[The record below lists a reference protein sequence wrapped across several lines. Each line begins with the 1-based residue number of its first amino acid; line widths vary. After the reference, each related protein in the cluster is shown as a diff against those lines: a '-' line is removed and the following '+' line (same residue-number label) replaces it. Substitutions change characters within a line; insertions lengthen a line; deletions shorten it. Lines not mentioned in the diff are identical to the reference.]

1 MATIDLSTYEGS
13 QKLAQKEFDAMYP
26 GLKLRVGE
34 LQRAV
39 RDRGVPVIV
48 LFEGWYGS
56 GISIV
61 MNELNRALD
70 ARGFSYFAT
79 TAPEPAEKEYPFLRR
94 FWVRT
99 PPAGRI
105 ALFDRGWYGRTMI
118 ERTDFSGPVA
128 LTDFAVD
135 EINSFERTLY
145 ENGTFLLKI
154 FLHISSKEQK
164 KRFKKHQDD
173 PFTLGYI
180 PEEDWSSFVKYNKY
194 LPVLQDLFTRTDTA
208 IAPWNIVDAS
218 DQTHTIAEVFRLLVS
233 GLENALAM
241 PVKENGRPHRTGL
254 VAYQPLLHG
263 GLLDAADL
271 SLSLEKSDYERQMSE
286 YGGRIR
292 QFQYDLFRKKIPTI
306 ILFEGWDAA
315 GKGGAIIRMAGHL
328 NPRGYSVEPVG
339 PPNDTE
345 KVHHYLWRFHKKIPR
360 DGYVTIFDR
369 SWYGRVLVEKVEGLA
384 TPSEWKRAYREI
396 NEMEETFVRHGALLI
411 KFWLHIDSEE
421 QLARFRAREADPSKK
436 WKITPEDWR
445 NREKWDEYEE
455 ALREMFEY
463 TSTPSAPWTV
473 VEANNKNFSRVK
485 VLKSV
490 VLAME
495 SRLGR

>member
-1 MATIDLSTYEGS
+1 MVTIDLSIYEGS
-13 QKLAQKEFDAMYP
+13 QKLDQKEFDAIYP
-26 GLKLRVGE
+26 DLKLRVGE

-61 MNELNRALD
+61 MNELNRVLD

-79 TAPEPAEKEYPFLRR
+79 TAPEQAEKEYPFLRR

-99 PPAGRI
+99 PQAGRI

-128 LTDFAVD
+128 LPDFAVD
-135 EINSFERTLY
+135 EINSFERTLF
-145 ENGTFLLKI
+145 ENGTFILK
-154 FLHISSKEQK
+154 FFFHISSKEQK

-180 PEEDWSSFVKYNKY
+180 PQEDWSSFVSYKKY
-194 LPVLQDLFTRTDTA
+194 LPVLQDLITRTDTA

-218 DQTHTIAEVFRLLVS
+218 DKTYAITEVFRLLIS
-233 GLENALAM
+233 GLENAHTM
-241 PVKENGRPHRTGL
+241 PVKENGKPHRTAVPSHRSL
-254 VAYQPLLHG
+254 PG
-263 GLLDAADL
+263 GLLDVADL
-271 SLSLEKSDYERQMSE
+271 SLSLEKSDYELHMSE
-286 YGGRIR
+286 YGGRLR
-292 QFQYDLFRKKIPTI
+292 QCQYDLFRKKIPTI

-315 GKGGAIIRMAGHL
+315 GKGGAIIRIANHL

-339 PPNDTE
+339 PPNDIE

-360 DGYVTIFDR
+360 DGYVNIFDR

-384 TPSEWKRAYREI
+384 TPSEWERAYREI
-396 NEMEETFVRHGALLI
+396 NEMEETLVRHGALLI

-421 QLARFRAREADPSKK
+421 QFARFRAREADPSKM
-436 WKITPEDWR
+436 WKMTPEDWR

-455 ALREMFEY
+455 AVRDMFEY
-463 TSTPSAPWTV
+463 TSTNLAPWIV
-473 VEANNKNFSRVK
+473 VEANNKYFSRVK